1 MFALGEC
8 QSTKICHKRLEKNVA
23 AVVKDLTKIYD
34 GADPSKPYVKNVSLS
49 FKRDEIFCILGRN
62 GAGKS
67 TIMKVLSG
75 QIEPTHGEVFLP
87 LDYDL
92 ITGIQNSNEQIGI
105 CSQNNVL
112 IPNLTV
118 LEHLK
123 LYACM
128 KMRSKMSKEIRRV
141 LYETKLDA
149 YKKYRASALSGGYQ
163 RRLCIAIAFLGS
175 PDLVIILELNKLK
188 IISMKFLM
196 PKFLFPPLC
205 QVILDE
211 PCNGIDLEASKSIWS
226 MITKFKINRA
236 VFIATHNL
244 DEVQFLADRIAI
256 LKDGNCVFESQM
268 ESLREDLSGTFNIAV
283 DTTLNNTE
291 PIENVFKSN
300 SLSYD
305 MKNTNE
311 GEKLFNATVKRKG
324 EKENLKL
331 IQELETLQNKK
342 IINGFRVSNRTLNDL
357 FENVDSSTTN
367 HHTSNG
373 YEANNNDSF
382 KDVEKMNNHKNL
394 TFIQSSIETQVD
406 GKNDTIHRS
415 DSAWRKFKM
424 LMWKRFKHYSR
435 NYKQMVNILVL
446 PIIFEIIAIIFM
458 KIRPP
463 GDHDIA
469 ITFNRSLYPN
479 SVEFYSQQN
488 LNNFSE
494 LVYDDF
500 EESCRIS
507 RGEDNCNFFDSSSEA
522 YKWILDTHDEYIG
535 RRYGGVS
542 VNDSK
547 FLVWYNNKGY
557 RELFLLN

>member
-1 MFALGEC
+1 M
-8 QSTKICHKRLEKNVA
+8 A

-75 QIEPTHGEVFLP
+75 QIEPTQGEVFLP
-87 LDYDL
+87 LDYDI
-92 ITGIQNSNEQIGI
+92 ITGITNPNEQIGI
-105 CSQNNVL
+105 CTQNNVL

-118 LEHLK
+118 IEHLE

-149 YKKYRASALSGGYQ
+149 YKKYQASALSGGYQ

-175 PDLVIILELNKLK
+175 PDLVI
-188 IISMKFLM
+188 
-196 PKFLFPPLC
+196 
-205 QVILDE
+205 LDE
-211 PCNGIDLEASKSIWS
+211 PCNGIDLEASKSIWT
-226 MITKFKINRA
+226 MITKFKVNRA

-256 LKDGNCVFESQM
+256 LKDGNCVYESQM

-283 DTTLNNTE
+283 DATAANNIA
-291 PIENVFKSN
+291 PIENVFKDA
-300 SLSYD
+300 SLSYE

-311 GEKLFNATVKRKG
+311 GETLFNATLKRKG
-324 EKENLKL
+324 EKDNLKL
-331 IQELETLQNKK
+331 IQELEQLQRQN
-342 IINGFRVSNRTLNDL
+342 IINGFRVSNKTLNDL
-357 FENVDSSTTN
+357 FENVDSSTTTLR
-367 HHTSNG
+367 TSQM
-373 YEANNNDSF
+373 EANNNGSF
-382 KDVEKMNNHKNL
+382 KDVEKMNNQKNL
-394 TFIQSSIETQVD
+394 TFIQSSIENQMEA
-406 GKNDTIHRS
+406 KNDTIHRS
-415 DSAWRKFKM
+415 DSTCRNFKM

-435 NYKQMVNILVL
+435 NYKLMINILVL

-463 GDHDIA
+463 GNHDVA
-469 ITFNRSLYPN
+469 VTFNRSLYPH

-494 LVYDDF
+494 LLYDDLQ
-500 EESCRIS
+500 ESCRVS
-507 RGEDNCNFFDSSSEA
+507 RGESNCNFFDSSA
-522 YKWILDTHDEYIG
+522 DVYKWILSTHEEYIG
-535 RRYGGVS
+535 RRYGGIS

-547 FLVWYNNKGY
+547 SVVWYNNKGY
-557 RELFLLN
+557 HSMPLYLNLLHTMTLREEIDEPTYNITTINHPLRLETKELSISSMWVEQACN